1 MQNPALAPFDISDYR
16 GTRGL
21 NFYTATPSFGR
32 IMNSYLPG
40 SAELRADVHAHLAK
54 YGELCGGVLGEL
66 VEACHKEGKY
76 GELIQYDSTGN
87 RIDAV
92 VYSHEQRE
100 ARRIAYEHGIVN
112 LGYHSEW
119 KHPFTFAHRMM
130 LACMTNMNGEG
141 GVACPLAMTDGM
153 ILVLEKI
160 GTEEQKRKY
169 LPVVADP
176 KSKSHFMAGQ
186 YVTERVGG
194 SNVGANRTV
203 ARKAPNGKW
212 ILNGEKWFC
221 SNPGD
226 LWVTTARVEDTSTIG
241 LFIVSRTREDGTL
254 NGCKLLRKKDII
266 GSRGKI
272 TVEAVYEDM
281 EAEELGRTSHGLVN
295 LIKYVINT
303 SRLHVSAGAV
313 GHGRRAYHEALAY
326 SRKRTAY
333 GKQIIN
339 LPSVIRTLAR
349 MQVLQTA
356 LEFSVFRNYDLN
368 SKDDSLSRL
377 LTPLL
382 KYSSTV
388 LATSLTHE
396 GMLILGGNGILGDFS
411 VLPRLHNDA
420 IINETWEG
428 THFLLCEHAI
438 KAYFRPNVQNAYKSW
453 IQESFHST
461 DDGVIAEARRTLEEK
476 LSLCETESD
485 FWIDSHRMEFCD
497 AIYDLF
503 ALSEMARTARE
514 TVSHSGQGA
523 AFEGKAIAFGF
534 AEICLERHAQQ
545 KVREGIF
552 HSAERMAILL

>member
-1 MQNPALAPFDISDYR
+1 
-16 GTRGL
+16 
-21 NFYTATPSFGR
+21 
-32 IMNSYLPG
+32 MNQYLP
-40 SAELRADVHAHLAK
+40 ADETMRRDVHEHLAQ
-54 YGELCGGVLGEL
+54 YGALSGGVLNDL
-66 VEACHKEGKY
+66 IEACHREGKY
-76 GELIQYDSTGN
+76 GELVQYDATGN
-87 RIDAV
+87 RVDQV

-112 LGYHSEW
+112 LNYHPEW

-160 GTEEQKRKY
+160 GTEEQKKKY
-169 LPVVADP
+169 LPIVADP

-203 ARKAPNGKW
+203 ARKGQNGKW
-212 ILNGEKWFC
+212 VLNGEKWFC

-226 LWVTTARVEDTSTIG
+226 LWVTTARIEDTSTIG
-241 LFIVSRTREDGTL
+241 LFVVSRLKDDGSL
-254 NGCKLLRKKDII
+254 NGCRLIRKKDII
-266 GSRGKI
+266 GSKGKI
-272 TVEAVYEDM
+272 TVESIYEDL
-281 EAEELGRTSHGLVN
+281 EAEELGRPAHGLAN

-303 SRLHVSAGAV
+303 SRIHVSAGAV
-313 GHGRRAYHEALAY
+313 GHGRRSFHEALAY
-326 SRKRTAY
+326 ARKRTAY
-333 GKQIIN
+333 GRQIID

-349 MQVLQTA
+349 MQVQQSA
-356 LEFSVFRNYDLN
+356 LEFAVFRNYDLN
-368 SKDDSLSRL
+368 AKDDSLSKL

-396 GMLILGGNGILGDFS
+396 AMLILGGNGILGDFS
-411 VLPRLHNDA
+411 ILPRLHNDA

-438 KAYFRPNVQNAYKSW
+438 KAYFRPNIQKAYRSW
-453 IQESFHST
+453 IAESFHAS
-461 DDGVIAEARRTLEEK
+461 DDPVIGEARRVLEEK
-476 LSLCETESD
+476 LRLCETETD
-485 FWIDSHRMEFCD
+485 FWIDSHRTEFCD
-497 AIYDLF
+497 TIYDLF
-503 ALSEMARTARE
+503 ALGEMARTARVPDVHGN
-514 TVSHSGQGA
+514 TPGA
-523 AFEGKAIAFGF
+523 GFEGKAVAFGF
-534 AEICLERHAQQ
+534 AEIVLERHAQQ